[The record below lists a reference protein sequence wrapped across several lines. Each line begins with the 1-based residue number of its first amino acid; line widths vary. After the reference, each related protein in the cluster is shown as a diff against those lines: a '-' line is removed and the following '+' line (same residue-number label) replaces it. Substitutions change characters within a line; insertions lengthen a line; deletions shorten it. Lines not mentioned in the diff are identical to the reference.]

1 MTTRTKDRTGLDA
14 LSPATHPA
22 RDAAGFRA
30 IRAAMRQVE
39 DAEQVL
45 RAAVRAARAAGDS
58 WAVIGTALGTTRQA
72 AFQRFGQDSSTLR
85 TPPR

>member
-1 MTTRTKDRTGLDA
+1 MTTRTKDGTGLDT

-30 IRAAMRQVE
+30 IRAAMQQVE

-58 WAVIGTALGTTRQA
+58 WTVIGTALGTTRQA
-72 AFQRFGQDSSTLR
+72 AFQRFGQDS
-85 TPPR
+85 